1 MMSAGDAIRRYV
13 RWWPAVLLGLATI
26 GSYGTAFYAIGVL
39 IPVIE
44 KETGWRGSLLS
55 GGYSLGVLGQG
66 GVALLCGYTFDRRG
80 SRPVLLPAL
89 AIGSLL
95 FILASLARA
104 PWQFMLAWAV
114 GGAVIGGG
122 LFYNITMPM
131 TARLFPERR
140 AVAFSVLTFLGALCS
155 PIFYPLAAWFI
166 DLWGWRGGLQALTV
180 VSALCVMPAALL
192 VHAPAA
198 STSSQAARHASFG
211 AALRAPAIHRALVMF
226 ALAGFAN
233 SAIILH
239 QVGALEAAG
248 LTLAAASGF
257 AGARG
262 AFQVPGRLFLTPLVA
277 RLGIRGAIGGC
288 YGLAG
293 TAALA
298 LLVAF
303 AGGPTTACAVY
314 FTVMGGISLG
324 LLSPLNGLFQTEVYG
339 DARLGTLNG
348 VSVIVGSVAA
358 ASGAWL
364 AGLLV
369 DVTGSYVAMMSA
381 LTVVQALAVLALLW
395 QRAADRPT
403 AAVSVSEGVSGA
415 VGSRQ

>member
-1 MMSAGDAIRRYV
+1 MNRLV
-13 RWWPAVLLGLATI
+13 HWWPAALLGLATI
-26 GSYGTAFYAIGVL
+26 GAYGTAFYAIGVL
-39 IPVIE
+39 LPVISR
-44 KETGWRGSLLS
+44 ETGWRGSLLS

-66 GVALLCGYTFDRRG
+66 AVALLCGYTFDRRG

-89 AIGSLL
+89 GAGAVLL
-95 FILASLARA
+95 FLASLAQEA
-104 PWQFMLAWAV
+104 WQFVPAWAL

-122 LFYNITMPM
+122 LYYNITMPV
-131 TARLFPERR
+131 TARLFPARR
-140 AVAFSVLTFLGALCS
+140 ATAFSVLTLLGALAS

-166 DLWGWRGGLQALTV
+166 ELWGWRGGLQALTV
-180 VSALCVMPAALL
+180 VTVLCVAPAALL
-192 VHAPAA
+192 IRAPAA
-198 STSSQAARHASFG
+198 SRAAATVNHTSLAAAI
-211 AALRAPAIHRALVMF
+211 RAPAVHRALLVF
-226 ALAGFAN
+226 AFAGFAN

-248 LTLAAASGF
+248 LSLAAASGF

-262 AFQVPGRLFLTPLVA
+262 AFQVPGRLFLTPLVS
-277 RLGIRGAIGGC
+277 RFGVRGAIGGC
-288 YGLAG
+288 YVLAG
-293 TAALA
+293 TATLA
-298 LLVAF
+298 LLIAF
-303 AGGPTTACAVY
+303 GGGAPTLSAVY

-358 ASGAWL
+358 ATGAWL

-369 DVTGSYVAMMSA
+369 EVTGSYVAMVS
-381 LTVVQALAVLALLW
+381 LVTVVQGLAAVALLW
-395 QRAADRPT
+395 QRAAARRP
-403 AAVSVSEGVSGA
+403 AAMIVTESVQGA